1 MASLLGHVIM
11 LGSVTPPIWLDG
23 PARIEVR
30 FPPLA
35 TVVLEL
41 V

>member
-1 MASLLGHVIM
+1 M
-11 LGSVTPPIWLDG
+11 LGSVTLPIWLDG
-23 PARIEVR
+23 PGRIEVR

-35 TVVLEL
+35 PVTLTL